1 VSIKIFINTKLK
13 AKNINL
19 LCISFVFPCSTFPTF
34 SPFKRPKLK
43 TNHPTTSIKMK
54 AAVATT
60 LLALTATAVSARP
73 SRSRLSARQTTCLL
87 DTVSNPDSTD
97 IENAINQ
104 WASDVSTVNNYLNI
118 VQEGGFSDPN
128 DLLAATQAIF
138 ITASD
143 EPCQFQT
150 LKNNPDAQGDN
161 VVPKF
166 ACAIS
171 DLDGIFGTGVLDN
184 LNAIIADPSNTDTVT
199 NAVASINIA
208 RCCNVLPDVDTLFLD
223 SATDFGIANLVPL
236 SVPRE
241 NACANIECT
250 PACAGLDNGSAGGAT
265 PSASAVPS
273 AAPSAVASAAPS
285 AAAPSGARKL

>member
-1 VSIKIFINTKLK
+1 
-13 AKNINL
+13 
-19 LCISFVFPCSTFPTF
+19 
-34 SPFKRPKLK
+34 
-43 TNHPTTSIKMK
+43 MK

-60 LLALTATAVSARP
+60 LLAFTATAVSARP
-73 SRSRLSARQTTCLL
+73 SRARLSARQTTCLL
-87 DTVSNPDSTD
+87 NTVSNPDSTD

-118 VQEGGFSDPN
+118 IEEGGLSDPN

-171 DLDGIFGTGVLDN
+171 DLDGIFGTGVLDQ
-184 LNAIIADPSNTDTVT
+184 LNDIIADPSNTDTVT
-199 NAVASINIA
+199 NAVANINIA
-208 RCCNVLPDVDTLFLD
+208 RCCNVLPDVDTLFQD
-223 SATDFGIANLVPL
+223 SAVDFGIADQVPL

-241 NACANIECT
+241 DACANIQCT

-265 PSASAVPS
+265 PSAVP
-273 AAPSAVASAAPS
+273 SAAPS
-285 AAAPSGARKL
+285 AAAPSAAAASSAA

>member
-1 VSIKIFINTKLK
+1 
-13 AKNINL
+13 
-19 LCISFVFPCSTFPTF
+19 
-34 SPFKRPKLK
+34 
-43 TNHPTTSIKMK
+43 MK

-60 LLALTATAVSARP
+60 LLAFTATAVSARP
-73 SRSRLSARQTTCLL
+73 SRARLSARQTTCLL
-87 DTVSNPDSTD
+87 NTVSNPDSTD

-118 VQEGGFSDPN
+118 IEEGGLSDPN

-150 LKNNPDAQGDN
+150 LKNNPDAQGAN

-171 DLDGIFGTGVLDN
+171 DLDGIFGTGVLDQ
-184 LNAIIADPSNTDTVT
+184 LNDIIADPSNTDTVT
-199 NAVASINIA
+199 TAVANINIA

-223 SATDFGIANLVPL
+223 SAVDFGIADQVPL

-241 NACANIECT
+241 DACANIQCT
-250 PACAGLDNGSAGGAT
+250 PACAGLDNGSAGRAT
-265 PSASAVPS
+265 PSAVPS
-273 AAPSAVASAAPS
+273 AAPSAAAPS
-285 AAAPSGARKL
+285 AAAASSAA

>member
-1 VSIKIFINTKLK
+1 
-13 AKNINL
+13 
-19 LCISFVFPCSTFPTF
+19 
-34 SPFKRPKLK
+34 
-43 TNHPTTSIKMK
+43 MK

-60 LLALTATAVSARP
+60 LLAFTATAVSARP
-73 SRSRLSARQTTCLL
+73 SRARLSARQTTCLL
-87 DTVSNPDSTD
+87 NTVSNPDSTD

-118 VQEGGFSDPN
+118 IEEGGLSDPN

-138 ITASD
+138 VTASD

-171 DLDGIFGTGVLDN
+171 DLDGIFGTGVLDQ
-184 LNAIIADPSNTDTVT
+184 LNDIIADPSNTDTVT
-199 NAVASINIA
+199 NAVANINIA

-223 SATDFGIANLVPL
+223 SAVDFGIADQVPL

-241 NACANIECT
+241 DACANIQCT

-265 PSASAVPS
+265 PSAVP
-273 AAPSAVASAAPS
+273 SAAPS
-285 AAAPSGARKL
+285 AAAPSGAAKF

>member
-1 VSIKIFINTKLK
+1 
-13 AKNINL
+13 
-19 LCISFVFPCSTFPTF
+19 
-34 SPFKRPKLK
+34 
-43 TNHPTTSIKMK
+43 MK
-54 AAVATT
+54 AVVATT

-73 SRSRLSARQTTCLL
+73 SRYRLASRQTSCLL
-87 DTVSNPDSTD
+87 NTVSNPDSTD
-97 IENAINQ
+97 VINAINQ

-118 VQEGGFSDPN
+118 IDAGGFASTD

-138 ITASD
+138 VTASD

-150 LKNNPDAQGDN
+150 LKNNPDAQGAN

-184 LNAIIADPSNTDTVT
+184 LNAIIADPGNTDTVT
-199 NAVASINIA
+199 NAVANINIA

-223 SATDFGIANLVPL
+223 SATDFGVANQVPL

-241 NACANIECT
+241 NACANIQCT

-265 PSASAVPS
+265 PSAVPS
-273 AAPSAVASAAPS
+273 ASPSAVASGSPS
-285 AAAPSGARKL
+285 AVASGATKI